1 MNTKV
6 LEVTRKLEKYPYLL
20 ARVEA
25 MLEVAE
31 NSSGKYELA
40 DDVEMKL
47 IEEVNKLGAELIET
61 WGTNQEAKKSL
72 DIMSKNIHLATHSKK
87 KFPSIPD
94 LEK

>member
-20 ARVEA
+20 ARIEA

-47 IEEVNKLGAELIET
+47 NVP
-61 WGTNQEAKKSL
+61 
-72 DIMSKNIHLATHSKK
+72 LATHSKK
-87 KFPSIPD
+87 KLPGIPD

>member
-20 ARVEA
+20 ARIEA

-47 IEEVNKLGAELIET
+47 NV
-61 WGTNQEAKKSL
+61 
-72 DIMSKNIHLATHSKK
+72 HLATHSKK
-87 KFPSIPD
+87 KFPGIPD

>member
-20 ARVEA
+20 ARIEA

-47 IEEVNKLGAELIET
+47 NV
-61 WGTNQEAKKSL
+61 
-72 DIMSKNIHLATHSKK
+72 HLATHSKK
-87 KFPSIPD
+87 KLPGIPD